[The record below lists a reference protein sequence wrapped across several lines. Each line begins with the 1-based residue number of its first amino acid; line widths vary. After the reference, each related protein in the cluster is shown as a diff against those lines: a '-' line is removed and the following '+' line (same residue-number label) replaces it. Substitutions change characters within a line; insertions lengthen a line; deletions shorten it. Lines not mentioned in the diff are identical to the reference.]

1 MSVSFKIAHFATV
14 HVAHMGVEVSQPK
27 VSTWNFFEN
36 LLHNGHIHMG
46 TVQALGFIS
55 NFQQEVAANGQKP
68 RYLQVYL

>member
-1 MSVSFKIAHFATV
+1 
-14 HVAHMGVEVSQPK
+14 MGVEVGQPK

-46 TVQALGFIS
+46 TVQALGLIS
-55 NFQQEVAANGQKP
+55 NFQQEVAANRQEP